1 MTRLY
6 LVRHGQ
12 ASFGSHNYDRL
23 SSLGER
29 QSHLL
34 GQHLQR
40 IGFRADAWLCGTL
53 ERQRKTLACVLEGLG
68 AASETEC
75 LPAFNEYDHEAI
87 FEAYLPRVMTDLG
100 HAPEKRAEFL
110 SDVRQ
115 FEAAFMGAMRH
126 WVEGT
131 PIDAAPAESWPAF
144 LSRVHEG
151 LKHLATSGRERIVVV
166 TSGGPIA
173 CAVQAAL
180 GFEPER
186 TFHLNWGI
194 YNASVTELRARKG
207 SLMLHGFN
215 AVAHLEL
222 AGDPSL
228 LTYR

>member
-12 ASFGSHNYDRL
+12 ASFGTGHYDRL

-53 ERQRKTLACVLEGLG
+53 ERQCKTLACVLQGLG
-68 AASETEC
+68 DSRASEA

-100 HAPEKRAEFL
+100 HAPEKRAEL
-110 SDVRQ
+110 LADVRQ
-115 FEAAFMGAMRH
+115 FEAAFMGAMSH
-126 WVEGT
+126 WMKGT
-131 PIDAAPAESWPAF
+131 PIDAAPAESWSAF
-144 LSRVHEG
+144 RDRVHEG
-151 LKHLATSGRERIVVV
+151 LRHLAASGRERIVVV

-173 CAVQAAL
+173 CAVRAAL
-180 GFEPER
+180 GLTPEQ
-186 TFHLNWGI
+186 TLSLNWGI
-194 YNASVTELRARKG
+194 YNASVTELRVRRGALLL
-207 SLMLHGFN
+207 SGFN